1 MFNQADIEVANKTS
15 RAIGAVGKNAI
26 TPRFV
31 REHIELFYDKEDTM
45 ILDFGAGKAAAHAQ
59 AMLADGFMVTAYEF
73 GSNIDPRVHNE
84 LALMQTYDI
93 VYASNV
99 LNVQSGIVMSRATI
113 KQVADVVKE
122 NGMFFAN
129 YPASPR
135 KSNISPNGMR
145 ALLIEQFNTVM
156 LVGGTSSA
164 PLWMCEK

>member
-1 MFNQADIEVANKTS
+1 MFAQTDIEVANKTS
-15 RAIGAVGKNAI
+15 RANGAVGKNAI

-31 REHIELFYDKEDTM
+31 REHVELFFDKEDTM

-73 GSNIDPRVHNE
+73 GENIDPRVHNE
-84 LALMQTYDI
+84 LALMQTYHI

-99 LNVQSGIVMSRATI
+99 LNVQSGFDMARATI

-122 NGMFFAN
+122 DGKFFAN
-129 YPASPR
+129 FPSSPR
-135 KSNISPNGMR
+135 KSDITPKEMLR
-145 ALLIEQFNTVM
+145 LLLEQFFFVSR
-156 LVGGTSSA
+156 VGGTASA